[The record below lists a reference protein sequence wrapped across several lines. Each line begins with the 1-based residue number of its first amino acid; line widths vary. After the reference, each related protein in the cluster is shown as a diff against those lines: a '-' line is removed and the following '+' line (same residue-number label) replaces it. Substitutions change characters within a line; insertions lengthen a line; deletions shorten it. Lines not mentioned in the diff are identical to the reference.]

1 MNEVHIEGFITKK
14 QWMYGGDKF
23 FRVAIYRDPDRPRKK
38 ENGGDREKPDYITVK
53 VPNGGLIQL
62 EASQLIQIHGW
73 LESREYEYTLADFLE
88 DADAEEV
95 AVDDDVETIT
105 AHRGST
111 WIVAERLVPVKK

>member
-38 ENGGDREKPDYITVK
+38 ENGDREKPDYITVK
-53 VPNGGLIQL
+53 VPNGGFIQL
-62 EASQLIQIHGW
+62 EASHLIQVHGW

-88 DADAEEV
+88 DADAEEIT
-95 AVDDDVETIT
+95 VDGDAANAIT
-105 AHRGST
+105 HRGST
-111 WIVAERLVPVKK
+111 WIVAERLVPVNK